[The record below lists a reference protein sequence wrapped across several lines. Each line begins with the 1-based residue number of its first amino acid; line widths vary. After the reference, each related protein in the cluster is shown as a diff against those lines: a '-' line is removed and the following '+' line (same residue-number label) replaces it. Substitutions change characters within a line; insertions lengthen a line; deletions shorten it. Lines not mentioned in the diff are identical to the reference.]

1 MHGRR
6 LGGDAGSATT
16 EFVIA
21 TPAFLFTIM
30 LIVQA
35 GLYFH
40 AVSITSAAAQ
50 DGARAAAAG
59 GTAADLGEGELVA
72 TDLIGELAPQL
83 LSNVRA
89 AGTFQDAGEVVRMEV
104 SGDVTTVFAFPGMN
118 VNFSVNESAE
128 TAIERFRPAGDA
140 PVDTTP

>member
-1 MHGRR
+1 MHRRR

-104 SGDVTTVFAFPGMN
+104 SGDVTTVFTFPGMN

>member
-1 MHGRR
+1 MRGRR

-50 DGARAAAAG
+50 DGARTAAVGGTPDDLAAG
-59 GTAADLGEGELVA
+59 EVVA
-72 TDLIGELAPQL
+72 TNLIGELAPQL
-83 LSNVRA
+83 LFNVQA
-89 AGTFQDAGEVVRMEV
+89 AGTSEDGGDVVRMSV
-104 SGDVTTVFAFPGMN
+104 SADVTTVFAFPGMN
-118 VNFSVNESAE
+118 IDFSIDESAE
-128 TAIERFRPAGDA
+128 SAIERFRPPGDA
-140 PVDTTP
+140 PTDVTP

>member
-1 MHGRR
+1 MHRRR

-21 TPAFLFTIM
+21 TPAFLFTLM

-50 DGARAAAAG
+50 DGARAAAVG
-59 GTAADLGEGELVA
+59 GTEADLTEGENVA
-72 TDLIGELAPQL
+72 TGLITELAPQL
-83 LSNVRA
+83 LTNVQA
-89 AGTFQDAGEVVRMEV
+89 NASLQDANEVVRMEV
-104 SGDVTTVFAFPGMN
+104 SGDVATVFVFPGMDID
-118 VNFSVNESAE
+118 FSIDESAE
-128 TAIERFRPAGDA
+128 SAIERFRPVGEA
-140 PVDTTP
+140 PVDTSP